1 MANIGAILSVS
12 NSIIKFLESSYARTG
27 SAEHG
32 ATFRLLSSGNL
43 AEDGLDTDGVV
54 SLYLYRVTVND
65 HLRNTRPHRA
75 PELSQQP
82 LPLDLHYLLSVWS
95 GSAETEQFLLA
106 WAMRHLHEHPILDRS
121 SLTPDGG
128 WAPDEVVHIVPDE
141 LSNEDLLRLWDT
153 ITPSYRISYSY
164 VARVIQLEPS
174 RSVEAV
180 PVVAKRSRFAEVG
193 GGSRG

>member
-27 SAEHG
+27 SDEHA

-43 AEDGLDTDGVV
+43 AEESLDADGVV

-65 HLRNTRPHRA
+65 HLRNTRPHRG
-75 PELSQQP
+75 PELSVP
-82 LPLDLHYLLSVWS
+82 LPLNLHYLLSVWS
-95 GSAETEQFLLA
+95 MSAETEQFLLA

-128 WAPDEVVHIVPDE
+128 WAADEVIHIAPDE

-164 VARVIQLEPS
+164 VARVVQLEPS
-174 RSVEAV
+174 QRVDAV
-180 PVVAKRSRFAEVG
+180 PVVAKRTRFAEMG
-193 GGSRG
+193 GGSGG

>member
-27 SAEHG
+27 SDEHA

-43 AEDGLDTDGVV
+43 AEESLDVDGVV
-54 SLYLYRVTVND
+54 SLYLYRVSVND
-65 HLRNTRPHRA
+65 HLRNTRPQRGSGLA
-75 PELSQQP
+75 VP
-82 LPLDLHYLLSVWS
+82 LPLNLHYLLSVWS
-95 GSAETEQFLLA
+95 VSAETEQFLLA

-128 WAPDEVVHIVPDE
+128 WAPDEVIHIAPDE

-164 VARVIQLEPS
+164 VARVVQLEPS
-174 RSVEAV
+174 EQAPEV
-180 PVVAKRSRFAEVG
+180 PVVATRSRFVEMA
-193 GGSRG
+193 GGSGG